1 VTGVVVDAAP
11 AWGVWTLLALAA
23 VVAVAD
29 WYLST
34 KPTTWLR
41 WMSKGSVPALLVVAV
56 ALYSVSGN
64 KPSWAAVAATGALA
78 LCLLGDLLLLD
89 DKRFVS
95 GGVAFA
101 AAHVLFI
108 GALLLDAYGEGWPAG
123 VGVFVALAIVALG
136 SVTWARRVITA
147 TSEPGMQVM
156 TGAYLALLSLVIIA
170 AGIDSAAPGGWL
182 ALAGAVSFYVS
193 DLLLTSRRA
202 RALDPV
208 VAGDGPWVMVTYHLA
223 LFCLAGWA
231 LLA

>member
-11 AWGVWTLLALAA
+11 AWGVWTLLTLAALAA
-23 VVAVAD
+23 AAD

-41 WMSKGSVPALLVVAV
+41 WMSKGAVPALLVVAV

-89 DKRFVS
+89 DKRFIS

-123 VGVFVALAIVALG
+123 PGVFVALGIVAVG
-136 SVTWARRVITA
+136 TMTWARRVVSA
-147 TSEPGMQVM
+147 TEPAGMKVM
-156 TGAYLALLSLVIIA
+156 TGSYLALLSLVIIA
-170 AGIDSAAPGGWL
+170 AGIDSGAPGGWL

-202 RALDPV
+202 RALDAIA
-208 VAGDGPWVMVTYHLA
+208 AGDGPWVMITYHLA

-231 LLA
+231 LMA